1 MSNESMRHAACV
13 FSRRLGAYWDDQATP
28 EERAAIESHLPTCP
42 ACQEQLRVLRSLSA
56 TLASYTLPEA
66 ALSSDQEF
74 WQRLSPRLLSR
85 RMPADSG
92 IAAELLPIWPSLG
105 LVISGATLK
114 GLAVVA
120 SAVYMLYHWHLL
132 PASAITAIS
141 AMPELLVGPMIWETA
156 QHLSKNVLSE
166 VPAILRDP
174 GRIWYF
180 TFCGVAAVILLMLST
195 LYLAWLL
202 WWVHRPD
209 RIDGRAEAS

>member
-1 MSNESMRHAACV
+1 MSNKSMRHTACA
-13 FSRRLGAYWDDQATP
+13 FSKHLGAYWDDQVP
-28 EERAAIESHLPTCP
+28 PGERAAIESHLHTCP

-56 TLASYTLPEA
+56 TLASYTVPEA

-74 WQRLSPRLLSR
+74 WQRLSPRLFSR
-85 RMPADSG
+85 RIPTDSG
-92 IAAELLPIWPSLG
+92 IAAESLPIWPSLG

-120 SAVYMLYHWHLL
+120 SAVYMLYQWHLL
-132 PASAITAIS
+132 PASAVTAIS
-141 AMPELLVGPMIWETA
+141 AVPELLVGPMIWETA
-156 QHLSKNVLSE
+156 HHLSENILSE

-174 GRIWYF
+174 GRIWCF

-209 RIDGRAEAS
+209 RIDGRAGAS